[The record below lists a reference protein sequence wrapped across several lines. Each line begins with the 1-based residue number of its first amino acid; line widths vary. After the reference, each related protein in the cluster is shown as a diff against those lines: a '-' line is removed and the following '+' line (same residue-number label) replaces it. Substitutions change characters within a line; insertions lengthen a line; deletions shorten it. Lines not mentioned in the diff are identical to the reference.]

1 MVSSLNKR
9 PHGLNKIAGAEI
21 AIAGIHLIELQPL
34 LLPIASYLALRS
46 ECVGAREI
54 GIRPGPPMS
63 WKGRGVRTPA
73 GRSLIGAAG
82 LNQSRYYGGA
92 QPFRPFCLAFDFVG
106 CDQELLK
113 LQS

>member
-46 ECVGAREI
+46 ECVGAHEI

-73 GRSLIGAAG
+73 GRPSPCTRRPAVG
-82 LNQSRYYGGA
+82 LYA
-92 QPFRPFCLAFDFVG
+92 QKPRRRL
-106 CDQELLK
+106 
-113 LQS
+113 

>member
-63 WKGRGVRTPA
+63 WKGVRTPA
-73 GRSLIGAAG
+73 GRPPPCTRRPAVG
-82 LNQSRYYGGA
+82 LYA
-92 QPFRPFCLAFDFVG
+92 QKPRRRL
-106 CDQELLK
+106 
-113 LQS
+113 